1 MAVKLNFDK
10 LDSIGLA
17 PKDFIE
23 KANTEKAPTDPTE
36 KPREDIGDRA
46 EARLNNIKSENNR
59 QAEAYRE
66 YQQNIK
72 EAGDLRT
79 QIIKGVQAREPVEL
93 LFLKAVKCIG
103 KMTGEKA
110 FYTTIEAWYR

>member
-46 EARLNNIKSENNR
+46 EA
-59 QAEAYRE
+59 YRE

-79 QIIKGVQAREPVEL
+79 QIIKGVQAGEPVEL